1 MWRLGSTH
9 CHKLGEGGSQ
19 IQITD
24 GAALEE
30 ICYEWFAAVRRN
42 IDKIDPQ

>member
-1 MWRLGSTH
+1 VKAGR
-9 CHKLGEGGSQ
+9 K